1 MSDENEQKPVATQ
14 AKKKSGAKRQP
25 GVLANDHDNDKLG
38 EEITKLLK
46 GLAERGVMVDINR
59 IDLNNLKARIE
70 AIACCRILIAK
81 GICTEAELGAACNQ
95 EFRAILMVIL
105 QLVEEQ
111 RLAAQQPAVDTI
123 IKPQGAG
130 KLAIVRH

>member
-1 MSDENEQKPVATQ
+1 MT
-14 AKKKSGAKRQP
+14 AKKATVKAEKTAAPKRNA

-38 EEITKLLK
+38 EDITKLLA

-59 IDLNNLKARIE
+59 LDLNNLKARVE
-70 AIACCRILIAK
+70 AIACCRLLIAK
-81 GICTEAELGAACNQ
+81 GICTETELAAACNQ
-95 EFRAILMVIL
+95 EFRAILTVIL